1 MSPINRRKSRSFLTV
16 TTVRYHI
23 KVSDKRTTISLDK
36 IISDLIAIKLG
47 VDPSSEEA
55 HSAVREQLEAILRPF
70 YDPNRYCKPTHF
82 MTKKAI
88 LWLVDKKL
96 SDKYEDYLIEDKV

>member
-1 MSPINRRKSRSFLTV
+1 MPRINRRKSHSSI

-55 HSAVREQLEAILRPF
+55 HSAVREQLEAILKPF
-70 YDPNRYCKPTHF
+70 G
-82 MTKKAI
+82 
-88 LWLVDKKL
+88 VV
-96 SDKYEDYLIEDKV
+96 S